1 MEENQTSVG
10 TAEASDP
17 EDDTLTYSISGNEL
31 QIDSSTG
38 VITFVSAPDF
48 ETKVEYTATVTVSDA
63 SLNDS
68 QEIIVNITDVDDTA
82 PVITTSSVESSIEEG
97 DTALG
102 SVSANETVTW
112 SLGGT
117 DVDYVSISSDGT
129 LTLNSEADYET
140 KISYSF
146 TVTATDAVG
155 NTTTISALVIS
166 VNDDGKVFICH
177 VTGRGTNGKTETL
190 EVAPDAVD
198 AHLNHGDSLGACDSD
213 VDIISPE
220 ITSGATGIDLDEN
233 SGSGQTIYTIIAND
247 DVAVTSYAIAGTD
260 PSLLSVNSSTGVVS
274 LTADPDYETKNSY
287 SFTVTASDAA
297 GNTSDPTTVTFS
309 INDLDDTIP
318 VITLTGSDVS
328 QEVGGS
334 YTDAGATALDN
345 IDGDITSNIATV
357 NPVDPSTVGV
367 YTVTYNVS
375 DAAGNPAVEVTR
387 TVTITSDVTVPV
399 ITLTGSDV
407 SQEVGGSY
415 TDAGATAL
423 DNIDGDITSNIATV
437 NPVDPSTVGVY
448 TVTYNVSDAA
458 GNPAVEVTRT
468 VTITSDVT
476 VPVITLTGSDVSQEV
491 GGSYTDA
498 GATALDNID
507 GDITSN
513 IATVN
518 PVDPS
523 TVGVYTVTYNVSDA
537 AGNPAVE
544 VTRTVT
550 ITSDVTVPVITLTG
564 SDVSQ
569 EVGGSYTDAGAT
581 ALDNIDGDITSN
593 IATVNPVDPSTVGV
607 YTVTYNVSD
616 AAGNPAVEV
625 TRTVTITSDVTV
637 PVITLTGSDVS
648 QEVGGS
654 YTDAG
659 ATALDNID
667 GDITSNIATVNPVDP
682 STVGVY
688 TVTYNV
694 SDAAGNPAVEV
705 TRTVTITSDVTVPV
719 ITSGTTG
726 TNLDENSGSG
736 QPIYTIIATD
746 NVAVTSYAIAGTDV
760 SLLSVNTST
769 GVVTLIADP
778 DYETK
783 PSYSFTVTA
792 SDAAGNTS
800 DPTTVTFS
808 INDLDDTAPV
818 ITTSSIE
825 SSIEEGDTALG
836 SVSANETVTWSVGGT
851 DASYLSIATNGT
863 LTLDTAADY
872 ETKTSYSFTVTAIDA
887 VGNTTT
893 TSVLVIS
900 VNDDG
905 KVFICHVTGRGTN
918 GKTETLE
925 VAPDAV
931 DAHLNHG
938 DSLGVCDSDVDYIL
952 PEITSGTT
960 GTNLDEN
967 SGAGQTIYTIIANDD
982 VAVTSYAIA
991 GTDPSLLSV
1000 NSSTGVVSLTA
1011 DPDYE
1016 TKNSYSFTVT
1026 ASDAASNTS
1035 DPTTV
1040 TFSIN
1045 DLDDTIPVITLTGSD
1060 VSQEVGGS
1068 YTDAGATALD
1078 NIDGDITSNIAT
1090 VNPVDPSTVGVYT
1103 VTYNVSDAAGNPA
1116 VEVTRTVTIT
1126 SDVTVPVITLTG
1138 SDVSQ
1143 EVGGSYT
1150 DAGATALDNIDG
1162 DITSNIATVN
1172 PVDPSTVG
1180 VYTVTYNVSDAAG
1193 NPAVEVTRTVTIT
1206 SDVTV
1211 PVITLTGSDV
1221 SQEVGGSYTDA
1232 GATALD
1238 NIDGDITSNIATVNP
1253 VDPSTVGVYTV
1264 TYNVSDAAGNPAV
1277 EVTRTVTIT
1286 SDVTVP
1292 VITLTGSDVS
1302 QEVGGSYTDA
1312 GATALDNIDGDIT
1325 SNIATVNPVDPS
1337 TVGVYTVTYNVSDAA
1352 GNPAVEVTRTV
1363 TITSDV
1369 TVPVITLTGSDV
1381 SQEVGGSYTDAG
1393 ATALDNIDGDIT
1405 SNIATVNPVDPS
1417 TVGVYTVTYNV
1428 SDAAGNPAVEVTRT
1442 VTITSDVTVP
1452 VITLTGSDVSQ
1463 EVGGSYTDAGATA
1476 LDNIDGDITSNIATV
1491 NPVDPSTVGV
1501 YTVTYNVSDAAGNP
1515 AVEVTRT
1522 VTITSDVTVPVI
1534 TLTGSDVS
1542 QEVGGSYT
1550 DAGATAL
1557 DNIDG
1562 DITSNI
1568 ATVNPVD
1575 PSTVGVYTVT
1585 YNVSDAAGNPA
1596 VEVTRTV
1603 TITSDVTV
1611 PVITSGT
1618 TGTNL
1623 DENSGSGQPIY
1634 TIIATDNVAVTS
1646 YAIAGTDVSLLSVNT
1661 STGVVTLIADP
1672 DYETKPSY
1680 SFTVT
1685 ASDAAGNTSDP
1696 TTVTFSINDLDD
1708 TAPVITTSSIESSIE
1723 EGDTALGSV
1732 SANETVTWSVGGTD
1746 ASYLSIATN
1755 GTLTL
1760 DTAADYETKTSY
1772 SFTVTAIDAVGNT
1785 TTTSVL
1791 VISVNDDGK
1800 VFICHVTGR
1809 GTNGKTETLEVA
1821 PDAVD
1826 AHLNHGDSL
1835 GVCDSDVD
1843 YILPEIT
1850 SGTTGTNL
1858 DENSGA
1864 GQTIYTIIANDDVAV
1879 TSYAIAGTDPS
1890 LLSVNSSTGVVS
1902 LTADPDYETKNS
1914 YSFTVTASD
1923 AASNTSDPTT
1933 VTFSI
1938 NDLDDTIPVITL
1950 TGSDVS
1956 QEVGGS
1962 YTDAGATALDN
1973 IDGDITSN
1981 IATVN
1986 PVDPS
1991 TVGVYTV
1998 TYNVSDAA
2006 GNPAVEVTR
2015 TVTIT
2020 SDVTVPVI
2028 TLTGSDVSQ
2037 EVGGSYTDAGAT
2049 ALDNI
2054 DGDITSN
2061 IATVNPVDPSTVGVY
2076 TVTYNVSDAAG
2087 NPAVEVTRTV
2097 TITSDVTVPVIT
2109 LTGSDVSQEVG
2120 GSYTDAGATAL
2131 DNIDGDITSNIAT
2144 VNPVDPSTVGV
2155 YTVTYNVSD
2164 AAGNPAVEVTR
2175 TVTITSD
2182 VTVPVITLTGSDVSQ
2197 EVGGSY
2203 TDAGATA
2210 LDNIDGD
2217 ITSNIATV
2225 NPVDPS
2231 TVGVYTVTYNVS
2243 DAAGNPA
2250 VEVTRTVTITSDVTV
2265 PVITLTG
2272 SDVSQEV
2279 GGSYTDAGAT
2289 ALDNIDGDIT
2299 SNIATVNPVD
2309 PSTVGVYTVTY
2320 NVSDAAGN
2328 PAVEVTRTV
2337 TITSDV
2343 TVPVIT
2349 LTGSDV
2355 SQEVGGSYT
2364 DAGATALDNIDG
2376 DITSNIATVN
2386 PVDPSTVGV
2395 YTVTYNV
2402 SDAAGNP
2409 AVEVT
2414 RTVTITSDVT
2424 VPVITLTGSDVS
2436 QEVGGSYTDAGATAL
2451 DNIDGDITSNIAT
2464 VNPVDP
2470 STVGVY
2476 TVTYNVSDAA
2486 GNPAVEVTRTVTITS
2501 DVTVPVITSGTTGTN
2516 LDENSGSGQPI
2527 YTIIATDNVAVTSYA
2542 IAGTDV
2548 SLLSVNTSTGV
2559 VTLIADPDYET
2570 KPSYSFTVTASDAA
2584 GNTSD
2589 PTTVTFSINDLDDTA
2604 PVITTSS
2611 IESSIEEGDTALGSV
2626 SANETVTWSVGGTD
2640 ASYLSIA
2647 TNGTL
2652 TLDTAADYETKTS
2665 YSFTVTAI
2673 DAVGNTTTTSV
2684 LVISVN
2690 DDGKVFICHV
2700 TGRGTNGKTE
2710 TLEVAPDAVD
2720 AHLNHG
2726 DSLGVCDSDVDYIL
2740 PEITS
2745 GTTGTNLDENSGA
2758 GQTIYTIIAN
2768 DDVAVTSYAIAGTD
2782 PSLLSVNSSTGV
2794 VSLTADPDYETK
2806 NSYSFTVTASDAASN
2821 TSDPTTVTFSI
2832 NDLDDTIP
2840 VITLT
2845 GSDVSQ
2851 EVGGSYTDA
2860 GATALDNIDGDIT
2873 SNIATVNPVDPSTVG
2888 VYTVTYNVSDAAGN
2902 PAVEVT
2908 RTVTITSDVTVPV
2921 ITLTGSDVSQE
2932 VGGSYTD
2939 AGATALDNID
2949 GDITSNIATV
2959 NPVDPS
2965 TVGVYTVTYN
2975 VSDAAG
2981 NPAVEVTRTVTI
2993 TSDVTVP
3000 VITLTG
3006 SDVSQEVG
3014 GSYTDAGATA
3024 LDNID
3029 GDITSNIATVN
3040 PVDPSTV
3047 GVYTVTY
3054 NVSDAAG
3061 NPAVEVTRTVT
3072 ITSDVTV
3079 PVITL
3084 TGSDVSQEVGG
3095 SYTDAGATALDNID
3109 GDITSNIATVN
3120 PVDPSTV
3127 GVYTVT
3133 YNVSDAAGNPA
3144 VEVTRTVTIT
3154 SDVTVPVITLTGSDV
3169 SQEVGGSY
3177 TDAGATALDNID
3189 GDITSNIATV
3199 NPVDPSTVGVY
3210 TVTYNVSDAAGN
3222 PAVEVTRTVTITS
3235 DVTVPV
3241 ITLTGSDVSQE
3252 VGGSYTDAGATALDN
3267 IDGDITSNIATV
3279 NPVDPSTVG
3288 VYTVTYNVSDAAGN
3302 PAVEVTRTVTI
3313 TSDVTVPVITLTGS
3327 DVSQEVGGSYTD
3339 AGATALDNID
3349 GDITSNIATVN
3360 PVDPSTVGVYTVTYN
3375 VSDAAG
3381 NPAVEVT
3388 RTVTITSDVTV
3399 PVITL
3404 TGSDVSQEVGGSYTD
3419 AGATALDNID
3429 GDITSNIAT
3438 VNPVDP
3444 STVGV
3449 YTVTYN
3455 VSDAAGNPA
3464 VEVTR
3469 TVTITSD
3476 VTVPVITLTGSDV
3489 SQEVGGSYTDAGATA
3504 LDNIDGDITSNIAT
3518 VNPVDP
3524 STVGVYTVTY
3534 NVSDAAGNPAVE
3546 VTRTVTITSDVTVPV
3561 ITLTG
3566 SDVSQEVGGSYTD
3579 AGATA
3584 LDNIDGDITSNIA
3597 TVNPVDPSTVGV
3609 YTVTYNVS
3617 DAAGNPA
3624 VEVTRTVT
3632 ITSDVTVPVI
3642 TLTGSDVSQEV
3653 GGSYTDAGATALD
3666 NIDGDITS
3674 NIATVNPVDPST
3686 VGVYTVTYNVSDA
3699 AGNPAVEVTRTVT
3712 ITSDVTVPVITLTGS
3727 DVSQEVGGSYTDA
3740 GATALDNIDGDITSN
3755 IATVN
3760 PVDPST
3766 VGVYTVTYNVSDAA
3780 GNPAVEVTRTV
3791 TITSDVTVPVITLTG
3806 SDVSQEVGGSY
3817 TDAGATALDN
3827 IDGDI
3832 TSNIATVNPVDPSTV
3847 GVYTVTYN
3855 VSDAAGNPAVEV
3867 TRTVTITS
3875 DVTVPVITLT
3885 GSDVSQE
3892 VGGSYTD
3899 AGATAL
3905 DNIDGDITSNI
3916 ATVNPV
3922 DPSTVGVYTVTYNV
3936 SDAAGNPAVEV
3947 TRTVTITSDVTVP
3960 VITLTGSDVSQEV
3973 GEVVIPMQER
3983 PL

>member
-1 MEENQTSVG
+1 MVHTGSSITLGQGDVGETITVTASYTDTLGTAESVASSATSAVANVNDDPTGSVTISGTATQGETLTASNTLADADGLGTITYTWSNSATGSSITLGQGDVGNTITVTASYTDDQGTSESVASSATSAVANVNDDPTITGTPSTSVDEDQAYSFTPTGADVDAGTTLTYSITGTPSWASFDTSTGALTGTPDNDDVGTDSDIVITVSDGDATASLSSFSITVSNVNDAPTITSIAVFTVEENQTSVG

-38 VITFVSAPDF
+38 VITFMSAPDF
-48 ETKVEYTATVTVSDA
+48 ETKDEYTATVTVSDA

-68 QEIIVNITDVDDTA
+68 QEIIVNITDIDDTP
-82 PVITTSSVESSIEEG
+82 PVITTSSIESSIEEG

-112 SLGGT
+112 SVGGT
-117 DVDYVSISSDGT
+117 DASYLSIATNGT
-129 LTLNSEADYET
+129 LTLDTEADYET
-140 KISYSF
+140 KTSYSF
-146 TVTATDAVG
+146 TVTATDALG

-309 INDLDDTIP
+309 INDLDDTI
-318 VITLTGSDVS
+318 
-328 QEVGGS
+328 
-334 YTDAGATALDN
+334 
-345 IDGDITSNIATV
+345 
-357 NPVDPSTVGV
+357 
-367 YTVTYNVS
+367 
-375 DAAGNPAVEVTR
+375 
-387 TVTITSDVTVPV
+387 
-399 ITLTGSDV
+399 
-407 SQEVGGSY
+407 
-415 TDAGATAL
+415 
-423 DNIDGDITSNIATV
+423 
-437 NPVDPSTVGVY
+437 
-448 TVTYNVSDAA
+448 
-458 GNPAVEVTRT
+458 
-468 VTITSDVT
+468 
-476 VPVITLTGSDVSQEV
+476 PVITLTGSDVSQEV

-1026 ASDAASNTS
+1026 ASDAAGNTS

-1045 DLDDTIPVITLTGSD
+1045 DLDDTI
-1060 VSQEVGGS
+1060 
-1068 YTDAGATALD
+1068 
-1078 NIDGDITSNIAT
+1078 
-1090 VNPVDPSTVGVYT
+1090 
-1103 VTYNVSDAAGNPA
+1103 
-1116 VEVTRTVTIT
+1116 
-1126 SDVTVPVITLTG
+1126 
-1138 SDVSQ
+1138 
-1143 EVGGSYT
+1143 
-1150 DAGATALDNIDG
+1150 
-1162 DITSNIATVN
+1162 
-1172 PVDPSTVG
+1172 
-1180 VYTVTYNVSDAAG
+1180 
-1193 NPAVEVTRTVTIT
+1193 
-1206 SDVTV
+1206 
-1211 PVITLTGSDV
+1211 
-1221 SQEVGGSYTDA
+1221 
-1232 GATALD
+1232 
-1238 NIDGDITSNIATVNP
+1238 
-1253 VDPSTVGVYTV
+1253 
-1264 TYNVSDAAGNPAV
+1264 
-1277 EVTRTVTIT
+1277 
-1286 SDVTVP
+1286 
-1292 VITLTGSDVS
+1292 
-1302 QEVGGSYTDA
+1302 
-1312 GATALDNIDGDIT
+1312 
-1325 SNIATVNPVDPS
+1325 
-1337 TVGVYTVTYNVSDAA
+1337 
-1352 GNPAVEVTRTV
+1352 
-1363 TITSDV
+1363 
-1369 TVPVITLTGSDV
+1369 PVITLTGSDV

-1923 AASNTSDPTT
+1923 AAGNTSDPTT

-2182 VTVPVITLTGSDVSQ
+2182 VTVPVITLTGA
-2197 EVGGSY
+2197 EC
-2203 TDAGATA
+2203 TA
-2210 LDNIDGD
+2210 
-2217 ITSNIATV
+2217 
-2225 NPVDPS
+2225 
-2231 TVGVYTVTYNVS
+2231 
-2243 DAAGNPA
+2243 
-2250 VEVTRTVTITSDVTV
+2250 
-2265 PVITLTG
+2265 
-2272 SDVSQEV
+2272 
-2279 GGSYTDAGAT
+2279 
-2289 ALDNIDGDIT
+2289 
-2299 SNIATVNPVD
+2299 
-2309 PSTVGVYTVTY
+2309 
-2320 NVSDAAGN
+2320 
-2328 PAVEVTRTV
+2328 
-2337 TITSDV
+2337 
-2343 TVPVIT
+2343 
-2349 LTGSDV
+2349 
-2355 SQEVGGSYT
+2355 
-2364 DAGATALDNIDG
+2364 
-2376 DITSNIATVN
+2376 
-2386 PVDPSTVGV
+2386 
-2395 YTVTYNV
+2395 
-2402 SDAAGNP
+2402 
-2409 AVEVT
+2409 
-2414 RTVTITSDVT
+2414 
-2424 VPVITLTGSDVS
+2424 
-2436 QEVGGSYTDAGATAL
+2436 
-2451 DNIDGDITSNIAT
+2451 
-2464 VNPVDP
+2464 
-2470 STVGVY
+2470 
-2476 TVTYNVSDAA
+2476 
-2486 GNPAVEVTRTVTITS
+2486 
-2501 DVTVPVITSGTTGTN
+2501 
-2516 LDENSGSGQPI
+2516 
-2527 YTIIATDNVAVTSYA
+2527 
-2542 IAGTDV
+2542 
-2548 SLLSVNTSTGV
+2548 
-2559 VTLIADPDYET
+2559 
-2570 KPSYSFTVTASDAA
+2570 
-2584 GNTSD
+2584 
-2589 PTTVTFSINDLDDTA
+2589 
-2604 PVITTSS
+2604 
-2611 IESSIEEGDTALGSV
+2611 
-2626 SANETVTWSVGGTD
+2626 
-2640 ASYLSIA
+2640 
-2647 TNGTL
+2647 
-2652 TLDTAADYETKTS
+2652 
-2665 YSFTVTAI
+2665 
-2673 DAVGNTTTTSV
+2673 
-2684 LVISVN
+2684 
-2690 DDGKVFICHV
+2690 H
-2700 TGRGTNGKTE
+2700 
-2710 TLEVAPDAVD
+2710 
-2720 AHLNHG
+2720 
-2726 DSLGVCDSDVDYIL
+2726 
-2740 PEITS
+2740 
-2745 GTTGTNLDENSGA
+2745 
-2758 GQTIYTIIAN
+2758 
-2768 DDVAVTSYAIAGTD
+2768 
-2782 PSLLSVNSSTGV
+2782 
-2794 VSLTADPDYETK
+2794 
-2806 NSYSFTVTASDAASN
+2806 
-2821 TSDPTTVTFSI
+2821 
-2832 NDLDDTIP
+2832 
-2840 VITLT
+2840 
-2845 GSDVSQ
+2845 
-2851 EVGGSYTDA
+2851 
-2860 GATALDNIDGDIT
+2860 
-2873 SNIATVNPVDPSTVG
+2873 
-2888 VYTVTYNVSDAAGN
+2888 
-2902 PAVEVT
+2902 
-2908 RTVTITSDVTVPV
+2908 
-2921 ITLTGSDVSQE
+2921 
-2932 VGGSYTD
+2932 
-2939 AGATALDNID
+2939 
-2949 GDITSNIATV
+2949 
-2959 NPVDPS
+2959 
-2965 TVGVYTVTYN
+2965 
-2975 VSDAAG
+2975 
-2981 NPAVEVTRTVTI
+2981 
-2993 TSDVTVP
+2993 
-3000 VITLTG
+3000 
-3006 SDVSQEVG
+3006 
-3014 GSYTDAGATA
+3014 
-3024 LDNID
+3024 
-3029 GDITSNIATVN
+3029 
-3040 PVDPSTV
+3040 
-3047 GVYTVTY
+3047 
-3054 NVSDAAG
+3054 
-3061 NPAVEVTRTVT
+3061 
-3072 ITSDVTV
+3072 
-3079 PVITL
+3079 
-3084 TGSDVSQEVGG
+3084 
-3095 SYTDAGATALDNID
+3095 
-3109 GDITSNIATVN
+3109 
-3120 PVDPSTV
+3120 
-3127 GVYTVT
+3127 
-3133 YNVSDAAGNPA
+3133 
-3144 VEVTRTVTIT
+3144 
-3154 SDVTVPVITLTGSDV
+3154 
-3169 SQEVGGSY
+3169 
-3177 TDAGATALDNID
+3177 
-3189 GDITSNIATV
+3189 
-3199 NPVDPSTVGVY
+3199 
-3210 TVTYNVSDAAGN
+3210 
-3222 PAVEVTRTVTITS
+3222 
-3235 DVTVPV
+3235 
-3241 ITLTGSDVSQE
+3241 
-3252 VGGSYTDAGATALDN
+3252 
-3267 IDGDITSNIATV
+3267 
-3279 NPVDPSTVG
+3279 
-3288 VYTVTYNVSDAAGN
+3288 
-3302 PAVEVTRTVTI
+3302 
-3313 TSDVTVPVITLTGS
+3313 
-3327 DVSQEVGGSYTD
+3327 
-3339 AGATALDNID
+3339 
-3349 GDITSNIATVN
+3349 
-3360 PVDPSTVGVYTVTYN
+3360 
-3375 VSDAAG
+3375 
-3381 NPAVEVT
+3381 
-3388 RTVTITSDVTV
+3388 
-3399 PVITL
+3399 
-3404 TGSDVSQEVGGSYTD
+3404 
-3419 AGATALDNID
+3419 
-3429 GDITSNIAT
+3429 
-3438 VNPVDP
+3438 
-3444 STVGV
+3444 
-3449 YTVTYN
+3449 
-3455 VSDAAGNPA
+3455 
-3464 VEVTR
+3464 
-3469 TVTITSD
+3469 
-3476 VTVPVITLTGSDV
+3476 
-3489 SQEVGGSYTDAGATA
+3489 
-3504 LDNIDGDITSNIAT
+3504 
-3518 VNPVDP
+3518 
-3524 STVGVYTVTY
+3524 
-3534 NVSDAAGNPAVE
+3534 
-3546 VTRTVTITSDVTVPV
+3546 
-3561 ITLTG
+3561 
-3566 SDVSQEVGGSYTD
+3566 
-3579 AGATA
+3579 
-3584 LDNIDGDITSNIA
+3584 
-3597 TVNPVDPSTVGV
+3597 
-3609 YTVTYNVS
+3609 
-3617 DAAGNPA
+3617 
-3624 VEVTRTVT
+3624 
-3632 ITSDVTVPVI
+3632 
-3642 TLTGSDVSQEV
+3642 
-3653 GGSYTDAGATALD
+3653 
-3666 NIDGDITS
+3666 
-3674 NIATVNPVDPST
+3674 
-3686 VGVYTVTYNVSDA
+3686 
-3699 AGNPAVEVTRTVT
+3699 
-3712 ITSDVTVPVITLTGS
+3712 
-3727 DVSQEVGGSYTDA
+3727 
-3740 GATALDNIDGDITSN
+3740 
-3755 IATVN
+3755 
-3760 PVDPST
+3760 
-3766 VGVYTVTYNVSDAA
+3766 
-3780 GNPAVEVTRTV
+3780 
-3791 TITSDVTVPVITLTG
+3791 
-3806 SDVSQEVGGSY
+3806 
-3817 TDAGATALDN
+3817 
-3827 IDGDI
+3827 
-3832 TSNIATVNPVDPSTV
+3832 
-3847 GVYTVTYN
+3847 
-3855 VSDAAGNPAVEV
+3855 
-3867 TRTVTITS
+3867 
-3875 DVTVPVITLT
+3875 
-3885 GSDVSQE
+3885 
-3892 VGGSYTD
+3892 
-3899 AGATAL
+3899 
-3905 DNIDGDITSNI
+3905 
-3916 ATVNPV
+3916 
-3922 DPSTVGVYTVTYNV
+3922 
-3936 SDAAGNPAVEV
+3936 
-3947 TRTVTITSDVTVP
+3947 
-3960 VITLTGSDVSQEV
+3960 
-3973 GEVVIPMQER
+3973 
-3983 PL
+3983 

>member
-1 MEENQTSVG
+1 MSATGSSITLGQGDVGNTITVTASYTDDQGTSESVASSATSAVANVNDDPTGSVTISGTATQGETLTASNTLADADGLGTITYTWSNSATGSSITLGQGDVGNTITVTASYTDDQGTSESVASSATSAVANVNDDPTGSVTISGTATQGETLTASNTLADADGLGTITYTWSNSATGSSITLGQGDVGNTITVTASYTDDQGTSESVASSATSAVANVNDDPTGSVTISGTATQGETLTASNTLADADGLGTITYTWSNSATGSSITLGQGDVGNTITVTASYTDDQGTSESVASSATSAVANVNDDPTGSVTISGTATQGETLTASNTLADADGLGTITYTWSNSATGSSITLGQGDVGNTITVTASYTDDQGTSESVASSATSAVANVNDDPTGSVTISGTATQGETLTASNTLADADGLGTITYTWSNSATGSSITLGQGDVGNTITVTASYTDDQGTSESVASSATSAVANVNDDPTGSVTISGTATQGETLTASNTLADADGLGTITYTWSNSATGSSITLGQGDVGNTITVTASYTDDQGTSESVASSATSAVANVNDDPTGSVTISGTATQGETLTASNTLADADGLGTITYTWSNSATGSSITLGQGDVGNTITVTASYTDDQGTSESVASSATSAVANVNDDPTGSVTISGTATQGETLTASNTLADADGLGTITYTWSNSATGSSITLGQGDVGNTITVTASYTDDQGTSESVASSATSAVANVNDDPTGSVTISGTATQGETLTASNTLADADGLGTITYTWSNSATGSSITLGQGDVGNTITVTASYTDDQGTSESVASSATSAVANVNDDPTGSVTISGTATQGETLTASNTLADADGLGTITYTWSNSATGSSITLGQGDVGNTITVTASYTDDQGTSESVASSATSAVANVNDDPTGSVTISGTATQGETLTASNTLADADGLGTITYTWSNSATGSSITLGQGDVGNTITVTASYTDDQGTSESVASSATSAVANVNDDPTGSVTISGTATQGETLTASNTLADADGLGTITYTWSNSATGSSITLGQGDVGNTITVTASYTDDQGTSESVASSATSAVANVNDDPTITGTPSTSVDEDQAYSFTPTGADVDAGTTLTYSITGTPSWASFDTSTGALTGTPDNDDVGTDSDIVITVSDGDATASLSSFSITVSNVNDAPTITSIAVFTVEENQTSVG

-48 ETKVEYTATVTVSDA
+48 ETKDEYTATVTVSDA

-68 QEIIVNITDVDDTA
+68 QEIIVNITDIDDTP
-82 PVITTSSVESSIEEG
+82 PVITTSSIESSIEEG

-112 SLGGT
+112 SVGGT
-117 DVDYVSISSDGT
+117 DASYLSIATNGT
-129 LTLNSEADYET
+129 LTLDTEADYET
-140 KISYSF
+140 KTSYSF

-476 VPVITLTGSDVSQEV
+476 VPVITSGTTGTNLDENSGSGQPIYTIIATDNVAVTSYAIAGTDVSLLSVNTSTGVVTLIADPDYETKPSYSFTVTASDAAGNTSDPTTVTFSINDLDDTAPVITTSSIESSIEEGDTALGSVSANETVTWSVGGTDASYLSIATNGTLTLDTAADYETKTSYSFTVTAIDAVGNTTTTSVLVISVNDDGKVFICHVTGRGTNGKTETLEVAPDAVDAHLNHGDSLGVCDSDVDYILPEITSGTTGTNLDENSGAGQTIYTIIANDDVAVTSYAIAGTDPSLLSVNSSTGVVSLTADPDYETKNSYSFTVTASDAASNTSDPTTVTFSINDLDDTIPVITLTGSDVSQEV

-1292 VITLTGSDVS
+1292 VIT
-1302 QEVGGSYTDA
+1302 
-1312 GATALDNIDGDIT
+1312 
-1325 SNIATVNPVDPS
+1325 
-1337 TVGVYTVTYNVSDAA
+1337 
-1352 GNPAVEVTRTV
+1352 
-1363 TITSDV
+1363 
-1369 TVPVITLTGSDV
+1369 
-1381 SQEVGGSYTDAG
+1381 
-1393 ATALDNIDGDIT
+1393 
-1405 SNIATVNPVDPS
+1405 
-1417 TVGVYTVTYNV
+1417 
-1428 SDAAGNPAVEVTRT
+1428 
-1442 VTITSDVTVP
+1442 
-1452 VITLTGSDVSQ
+1452 
-1463 EVGGSYTDAGATA
+1463 
-1476 LDNIDGDITSNIATV
+1476 
-1491 NPVDPSTVGV
+1491 
-1501 YTVTYNVSDAAGNP
+1501 
-1515 AVEVTRT
+1515 
-1522 VTITSDVTVPVI
+1522 
-1534 TLTGSDVS
+1534 
-1542 QEVGGSYT
+1542 
-1550 DAGATAL
+1550 
-1557 DNIDG
+1557 
-1562 DITSNI
+1562 
-1568 ATVNPVD
+1568 
-1575 PSTVGVYTVT
+1575 
-1585 YNVSDAAGNPA
+1585 
-1596 VEVTRTV
+1596 
-1603 TITSDVTV
+1603 
-1611 PVITSGT
+1611 SGT

-2028 TLTGSDVSQ
+2028 T
-2037 EVGGSYTDAGAT
+2037 
-2049 ALDNI
+2049 
-2054 DGDITSN
+2054 
-2061 IATVNPVDPSTVGVY
+2061 
-2076 TVTYNVSDAAG
+2076 
-2087 NPAVEVTRTV
+2087 
-2097 TITSDVTVPVIT
+2097 
-2109 LTGSDVSQEVG
+2109 
-2120 GSYTDAGATAL
+2120 
-2131 DNIDGDITSNIAT
+2131 
-2144 VNPVDPSTVGV
+2144 
-2155 YTVTYNVSD
+2155 
-2164 AAGNPAVEVTR
+2164 
-2175 TVTITSD
+2175 
-2182 VTVPVITLTGSDVSQ
+2182 
-2197 EVGGSY
+2197 
-2203 TDAGATA
+2203 
-2210 LDNIDGD
+2210 
-2217 ITSNIATV
+2217 
-2225 NPVDPS
+2225 
-2231 TVGVYTVTYNVS
+2231 
-2243 DAAGNPA
+2243 
-2250 VEVTRTVTITSDVTV
+2250 
-2265 PVITLTG
+2265 
-2272 SDVSQEV
+2272 
-2279 GGSYTDAGAT
+2279 
-2289 ALDNIDGDIT
+2289 
-2299 SNIATVNPVD
+2299 
-2309 PSTVGVYTVTY
+2309 
-2320 NVSDAAGN
+2320 
-2328 PAVEVTRTV
+2328 
-2337 TITSDV
+2337 
-2343 TVPVIT
+2343 
-2349 LTGSDV
+2349 
-2355 SQEVGGSYT
+2355 
-2364 DAGATALDNIDG
+2364 
-2376 DITSNIATVN
+2376 
-2386 PVDPSTVGV
+2386 
-2395 YTVTYNV
+2395 
-2402 SDAAGNP
+2402 
-2409 AVEVT
+2409 
-2414 RTVTITSDVT
+2414 
-2424 VPVITLTGSDVS
+2424 
-2436 QEVGGSYTDAGATAL
+2436 
-2451 DNIDGDITSNIAT
+2451 
-2464 VNPVDP
+2464 
-2470 STVGVY
+2470 
-2476 TVTYNVSDAA
+2476 
-2486 GNPAVEVTRTVTITS
+2486 
-2501 DVTVPVITSGTTGTN
+2501 SGTTGTN

-2745 GTTGTNLDENSGA
+2745 GTTGTDLDENSGCWSN
-2758 GQTIYTIIAN
+2758 YLYN
-2768 DDVAVTSYAIAGTD
+2768 
-2782 PSLLSVNSSTGV
+2782 NS
-2794 VSLTADPDYETK
+2794 K
-2806 NSYSFTVTASDAASN
+2806 
-2821 TSDPTTVTFSI
+2821 
-2832 NDLDDTIP
+2832 
-2840 VITLT
+2840 
-2845 GSDVSQ
+2845 
-2851 EVGGSYTDA
+2851 
-2860 GATALDNIDGDIT
+2860 
-2873 SNIATVNPVDPSTVG
+2873 
-2888 VYTVTYNVSDAAGN
+2888 
-2902 PAVEVT
+2902 
-2908 RTVTITSDVTVPV
+2908 
-2921 ITLTGSDVSQE
+2921 
-2932 VGGSYTD
+2932 
-2939 AGATALDNID
+2939 
-2949 GDITSNIATV
+2949 
-2959 NPVDPS
+2959 
-2965 TVGVYTVTYN
+2965 
-2975 VSDAAG
+2975 
-2981 NPAVEVTRTVTI
+2981 
-2993 TSDVTVP
+2993 
-3000 VITLTG
+3000 
-3006 SDVSQEVG
+3006 
-3014 GSYTDAGATA
+3014 
-3024 LDNID
+3024 
-3029 GDITSNIATVN
+3029 
-3040 PVDPSTV
+3040 
-3047 GVYTVTY
+3047 
-3054 NVSDAAG
+3054 
-3061 NPAVEVTRTVT
+3061 
-3072 ITSDVTV
+3072 
-3079 PVITL
+3079 
-3084 TGSDVSQEVGG
+3084 
-3095 SYTDAGATALDNID
+3095 
-3109 GDITSNIATVN
+3109 
-3120 PVDPSTV
+3120 
-3127 GVYTVT
+3127 
-3133 YNVSDAAGNPA
+3133 
-3144 VEVTRTVTIT
+3144 
-3154 SDVTVPVITLTGSDV
+3154 
-3169 SQEVGGSY
+3169 
-3177 TDAGATALDNID
+3177 
-3189 GDITSNIATV
+3189 
-3199 NPVDPSTVGVY
+3199 
-3210 TVTYNVSDAAGN
+3210 
-3222 PAVEVTRTVTITS
+3222 
-3235 DVTVPV
+3235 
-3241 ITLTGSDVSQE
+3241 
-3252 VGGSYTDAGATALDN
+3252 
-3267 IDGDITSNIATV
+3267 
-3279 NPVDPSTVG
+3279 
-3288 VYTVTYNVSDAAGN
+3288 
-3302 PAVEVTRTVTI
+3302 
-3313 TSDVTVPVITLTGS
+3313 
-3327 DVSQEVGGSYTD
+3327 
-3339 AGATALDNID
+3339 
-3349 GDITSNIATVN
+3349 
-3360 PVDPSTVGVYTVTYN
+3360 
-3375 VSDAAG
+3375 
-3381 NPAVEVT
+3381 
-3388 RTVTITSDVTV
+3388 
-3399 PVITL
+3399 
-3404 TGSDVSQEVGGSYTD
+3404 
-3419 AGATALDNID
+3419 
-3429 GDITSNIAT
+3429 
-3438 VNPVDP
+3438 
-3444 STVGV
+3444 
-3449 YTVTYN
+3449 
-3455 VSDAAGNPA
+3455 
-3464 VEVTR
+3464 
-3469 TVTITSD
+3469 
-3476 VTVPVITLTGSDV
+3476 
-3489 SQEVGGSYTDAGATA
+3489 
-3504 LDNIDGDITSNIAT
+3504 
-3518 VNPVDP
+3518 
-3524 STVGVYTVTY
+3524 
-3534 NVSDAAGNPAVE
+3534 
-3546 VTRTVTITSDVTVPV
+3546 
-3561 ITLTG
+3561 
-3566 SDVSQEVGGSYTD
+3566 
-3579 AGATA
+3579 
-3584 LDNIDGDITSNIA
+3584 
-3597 TVNPVDPSTVGV
+3597 
-3609 YTVTYNVS
+3609 
-3617 DAAGNPA
+3617 
-3624 VEVTRTVT
+3624 
-3632 ITSDVTVPVI
+3632 
-3642 TLTGSDVSQEV
+3642 
-3653 GGSYTDAGATALD
+3653 
-3666 NIDGDITS
+3666 
-3674 NIATVNPVDPST
+3674 
-3686 VGVYTVTYNVSDA
+3686 
-3699 AGNPAVEVTRTVT
+3699 
-3712 ITSDVTVPVITLTGS
+3712 
-3727 DVSQEVGGSYTDA
+3727 
-3740 GATALDNIDGDITSN
+3740 
-3755 IATVN
+3755 
-3760 PVDPST
+3760 
-3766 VGVYTVTYNVSDAA
+3766 
-3780 GNPAVEVTRTV
+3780 
-3791 TITSDVTVPVITLTG
+3791 
-3806 SDVSQEVGGSY
+3806 
-3817 TDAGATALDN
+3817 
-3827 IDGDI
+3827 
-3832 TSNIATVNPVDPSTV
+3832 
-3847 GVYTVTYN
+3847 
-3855 VSDAAGNPAVEV
+3855 
-3867 TRTVTITS
+3867 
-3875 DVTVPVITLT
+3875 
-3885 GSDVSQE
+3885 
-3892 VGGSYTD
+3892 
-3899 AGATAL
+3899 
-3905 DNIDGDITSNI
+3905 
-3916 ATVNPV
+3916 
-3922 DPSTVGVYTVTYNV
+3922 
-3936 SDAAGNPAVEV
+3936 
-3947 TRTVTITSDVTVP
+3947 
-3960 VITLTGSDVSQEV
+3960 
-3973 GEVVIPMQER
+3973 
-3983 PL
+3983 